1 LAVSDDDFLKFLH
14 DLKLNNCSFH
24 TVASVYYE
32 FTGTSDN
39 PDNYNKRVKLFEDLE
54 IVIQPIERKMD
65 EIKEF
70 AYVLRKQTKV
80 DYADLLLC
88 SCLYKMHGSYVL
100 TENHKHFPLTLLD
113 REDIITIDKSSD
125 IRNIAVY
132 SLSQEK
138 FDKAAKK
145 LLG

>member
-1 LAVSDDDFLKFLH
+1 MKLNYSPDLIHKFSYKYVALDTNVLILAVSDDDFLKLLH

-65 EIKEF
+65 
-70 AYVLRKQTKV
+70 
-80 DYADLLLC
+80 DL
-88 SCLYKMHGSYVL
+88 K
-100 TENHKHFPLTLLD
+100 N
-113 REDIITIDKSSD
+113 
-125 IRNIAVY
+125 
-132 SLSQEK
+132 
-138 FDKAAKK
+138 
-145 LLG
+145 